1 MRLVNQRLL
10 HCGMGLLSLFVAACG
25 GESQSVSADESET
38 GSPNPVNPDIVVIL
52 VDDLGF
58 SDIGSYGSEIA
69 TPNIDALAENGL
81 RFVDFH
87 NTAKCFPSR
96 AALLTGLYAQQVKR
110 DSKARTPMIGGV
122 TIAESLKS
130 GGYSTFMAGKHH
142 SIENPITRG
151 FDHYFGLR
159 DGAAN
164 FFNPGIAARPGEPEP
179 ARKLENGRWWCF
191 DAQCQQGYAPPQ
203 SDFYATDAFT
213 DWAIDFLASAD
224 DAPYF
229 LYLAYT
235 APHDP
240 LHAPEENVR
249 KFEGTYDA
257 GYQAIADARDK
268 RQRTMGLIDAR
279 YPRPDAQWRDWST
292 LSDEQR
298 EDQARR
304 MEVYAGMIDRLDQNV
319 GRLID
324 AIKARGRFDNTLI
337 VFLSD
342 NGASAELV
350 RADPDAADEI
360 GAEHPIGSVGRWASL
375 GPDWASVANTPFRF
389 YKNYS
394 YNGGTTTPMIAHWPV
409 GVADAGRIVE
419 TPGHLIDLHATL
431 LGLLGRTYD
440 SGLGPD
446 GAAPPLEGVDLSAVI
461 RGQGALE
468 RSGYIVNRWNGGRSV
483 RSTRW
488 KLVSH
493 TEEREAE
500 DGVWELYDMFA
511 DRTETRDVA
520 AANPDVVSD
529 MAAAYD
535 AWLIRVSQ

>member
-1 MRLVNQRLL
+1 M
-10 HCGMGLLSLFVAACG
+10 VAACG
-25 GESQSVSADESET
+25 GASESVSTDDEARAADQ
-38 GSPNPVNPDIVVIL
+38 PANPDIVVIL

-58 SDIGSYGSEIA
+58 SDIGAYGSEIA

-96 AALLTGLYAQQVKR
+96 AALLTGLYAQQVNR
-110 DSKARTPMIGGV
+110 GSKARTPMIGGV
-122 TIAESLKS
+122 TIAESLKAA
-130 GGYSTFMAGKHH
+130 GYATFMVGKHH

-151 FDHYFGLR
+151 FDRYYGLR

-164 FFNPGIAARPGEPEP
+164 FFNPGVAARPGEPEP
-179 ARKLENGRWWCF
+179 ARKVKDGRWWCF
-191 DAQCQQGYAPPQ
+191 DADCRQGYAPPQ
-203 SDFYATDAFT
+203 ADFYATDAFT
-213 DWAIDFLASAD
+213 DWAIDYLTSAE

-249 KFEGTYDA
+249 KFEGKYDD
-257 GYQAIADARDK
+257 GYQAIADARDE
-268 RQRTMGLIDAR
+268 RQRAMGLIDQR
-279 YPRPDAQWRDWST
+279 YPRPDAQWRDWRA
-292 LSDEQR
+292 LSDAER
-298 EDQARR
+298 DDQTRR
-304 MEVYAGMIDRLDQNV
+304 MEVYAGMIDRLDENI

-337 VFLSD
+337 LFLSD

-350 RADPDAADEI
+350 RARPQAADEI

-375 GPDWASVANTPFRF
+375 GPDWAGVANTPFRF

-394 YNGGTTTPMIAHWPV
+394 YNGGTTTPMIAHWPA
-409 GVADAGRIVE
+409 GVANAGRIVE
-419 TPGHLIDLHATL
+419 TPAHLIDLHPTL
-431 LGLLGRTYD
+431 LGVIGRDFDPT
-440 SGLGPD
+440 LGPD
-446 GAAPPLEGVDLSAVI
+446 GAAPMLEGVDLSVEL
-461 RGQGALE
+461 RGEGAAD
-468 RSGYIVNRWNGGRSV
+468 RAGFIFNRWNNGRSV
-483 RSTRW
+483 RGGRW

-493 TEEREAE
+493 IDEGGAEA
-500 DGVWELYDMFA
+500 GAWALYDMSV
-511 DRTETRDVA
+511 DRTETRNVA
-520 AANPDVVSD
+520 AAHPDIVNE

-535 AWLIRVSQ
+535 AWRARVSD